1 MIKQTLQKVLD
12 KDTSLP
18 EKICILIREQ
28 IITTISTLSAFLAG
42 IETIVLYVIGD
53 FGGGRGTSSPSPK
66 DKGTQKKWLHR
77 LANALKSLAGNA
89 AETLPAIVESDV
101 GATLSFLGKTVGFVA
116 EHTWALIVF
125 VVGLIGVWLMQKV
138 KKDFFFFFFMILL
151 RS

>member
-53 FGGGRGTSSPSPK
+53 FGGGRGTGSPPPK
-66 DKGTQKKWLHR
+66 DKGTQKKMVTQV
-77 LANALKSLAGNA
+77 S
-89 AETLPAIVESDV
+89 
-101 GATLSFLGKTVGFVA
+101 
-116 EHTWALIVF
+116 
-125 VVGLIGVWLMQKV
+125 
-138 KKDFFFFFFMILL
+138 
-151 RS
+151 